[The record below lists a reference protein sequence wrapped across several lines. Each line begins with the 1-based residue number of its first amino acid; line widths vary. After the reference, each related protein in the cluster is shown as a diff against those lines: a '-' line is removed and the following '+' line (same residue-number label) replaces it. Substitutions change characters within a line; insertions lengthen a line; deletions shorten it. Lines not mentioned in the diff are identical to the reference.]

1 MGEASVLRFD
11 ELPLDDFLVSL
22 MQHEKD
28 VRVGYLPAQPNL
40 KEVRFSAKM
49 SAPPN
54 GPGPINLFIL
64 QETDALSQA
73 TEEFVILSGLGGA
86 ARRLRDEAIALR
98 DFLRNGGQPALFR
111 IDPRYG
117 LVCGSALEPVDPSV
131 RWDRPGAYVALYL
144 ASSPD
149 SPSLAV
155 MEYIPHEQRRRFS
168 ELFLK
173 YNQVP
178 PTSGPSFLAGA
189 WKKLRGGSPATP
201 AGPPTHISYRMVK
214 LVARFLRIRGL
225 SPTFISLI
233 YKGVQPEELP
243 SLLLD
248 SRFAVTASGHYD
260 RFFASLSELA

>member
-1 MGEASVLRFD
+1 MGEASVLRYD

-28 VRVGYLPAQPNL
+28 VRVGYLPAQANL
-40 KEVRFSAKM
+40 KEARFSTKM
-49 SAPPN
+49 PAPPA
-54 GPGPINLFIL
+54 GPGPINLYLL

-73 TEEFVILSGLGGA
+73 TEEFVILSGLGGT
-86 ARRLRDEAIALR
+86 ARRLRDEAVALR
-98 DFLRNGGQPALFR
+98 DFLRNAGQQALLR

-117 LVCGSALEPVDPSV
+117 LVCGSALEPGDPSV

-144 ASSPD
+144 VSSPD

-155 MEYIPHEQRRRFS
+155 MEYIPHEQRHRFS

-178 PTSGPSFLAGA
+178 PSSSPSFLTGA
-189 WKKLRGGSPATP
+189 WKKLRGGSLATS
-201 AGPPTHISYRMVK
+201 AGPPAHISYRLVK
-214 LVARFLRIRGL
+214 LVARFLRSRGL
-225 SPTFISLI
+225 SPAFISLI
-233 YKGVQPEELP
+233 YKGVQPEDFP

-248 SRFAVTASGHYD
+248 SRCAVTASGHYD